1 MNTVF
6 ILFAQTRAGAA
17 LEIISLLIVAAVI
30 AYITAWLFYR
40 SVYKKKLQE
49 IESEKDNLKK
59 RIDSLKGEIAS
70 LKGEIA
76 SLNGEIAGLNGEIAS
91 LNGEIKGLNIEK
103 ADLQKST
110 DDKDQELELY
120 FMEDMAQY
128 RYLIDYDRIG
138 VATPDQKDDLTM
150 ISGIG
155 DAIERRLNY
164 LGIYTFLQ
172 ISRLTPQDIE
182 VINDSIVYFS
192 GRIDRDEWVAQATE
206 LVQDEE
212 HRIALFKR
220 ISGRKDMIP
229 YERIGTASREEADD
243 LTLINGIG
251 GWISEKLNVLDIYTF
266 RQISNFTKD
275 DIAIVTEAIEFFPG
289 RIERDEWKHQASEFV
304 RIAGDKES
312 LLKRIRER
320 RDRIY
325 YDRLGHA
332 HKYRANNLTMING
345 LGSWVEE
352 RLNALDIYT
361 FRQISQLTHADI
373 ETITEVLEIIPGRIE
388 EDNWVAQASK
398 LARETASK

>member
-6 ILFAQTRAGAA
+6 ILFAQTKAGAA

-59 RIDSLKGEIAS
+59 RIDSLN
-70 LKGEIA
+70 GEIA
-76 SLNGEIAGLNGEIAS
+76 SLNGEIAGLNGEIAG

-103 ADLQKST
+103 ADLQKSI

-138 VATPDQKDDLTM
+138 VAMPDQKDDLTM

-361 FRQISQLTHADI
+361 FRQI
-373 ETITEVLEIIPGRIE
+373 
-388 EDNWVAQASK
+388 
-398 LARETASK
+398 